1 MAAHNFTLVT
11 AFAKSEAA
19 GYTSDPQK
27 SGNWSTG
34 ITGKGEL
41 IGSNL
46 GCSAPATIAYMAET
60 DPGVVVTAD
69 WMKTLPETVYNGMAR
84 TRYWEPLRCDDLPSG
99 LDLMCFDFGWD
110 TDVGTSARLLQKLLG
125 VTEDGSIG
133 PATLR
138 SLATLELPPLA
149 RSLTASD
156 MLLLQQRLG
165 VVRDGWVGPITLAAV
180 AAQPRQRAA
189 VISLALG
196 NAQNAYYRGLSN
208 FGTNGAGWLARTS
221 RRLQAALAILGKPA

>member
-1 MAAHNFTLVT
+1 MAAHNFTLAT
-11 AFAKSEAA
+11 AFAKSEAS
-19 GYTSDPQK
+19 GYNADPQK

-34 ITGKGEL
+34 VTGKGEL

-69 WMKTLPETVYNGMAR
+69 WMKTLPESVLNGMAR
-84 TRYWEPLRCDDLPSG
+84 SRYWEPLRCDDLPSG

-133 PATLR
+133 SRTLR
-138 SLATLELPPLA
+138 SLATLDLPTLA
-149 RSLTASD
+149 RSLNASD

-196 NAQNAYYRGLSN
+196 DAQNAYYRSLPN
-208 FGTNGAGWLARTS
+208 FGTSGVGWLARTS
-221 RRLQAALAILGKPA
+221 RRSQAALAILGKPA